1 MDFSPRVS
9 CRARSI
15 LTSSLIASATVVFTV
30 ALIAFPGS
38 REASAQGFRLPSVSK
53 NSGGG
58 NVIFL
63 KRGNKSRKDSNWSRG
78 RRGGK
83 GLAVVTGT
91 GGSGKGTG
99 TGGSGRGSSAGNS
112 GKGSGAGKGGHG
124 DGRGRGGR
132 KIYPPPVISGGGGR
146 GIIVGATTPAGPQ
159 NFGGGSNPASPGNQ
173 TTRRPGSGVPPA
185 NERDYVPDEVVIE
198 LAADTTDQAAA
209 ALAQRFRLERLD
221 SFDFQLAGTKIYR
234 WRISDRRSV
243 PTVVRALEASGTV
256 ISVSPNYIM
265 RLHGE
270 ETVAVGAPALEQYA
284 LTKLQV
290 PQAHRLARG
299 ERVLIAI
306 IDGGVDTSHPE
317 LAGAIADTFDAIGSG
332 DKVHAHGTAIAGAIA
347 AQARLKGTAPAAQI
361 LAARAFGA
369 RSDTSEGTSFHVV
382 KAINWAVTR
391 GARIIN
397 MSFAGPRDPKI
408 ELSLKAARLQGVVLV
423 AAAGNAGPRSRPL
436 YPAADPNVIAVTATD
451 EEDRLFSAAN
461 RGTHIAVAAPGV
473 ELWLPG
479 LHGTYQE
486 ASGTSFAAAEVSGTV
501 ALLIERKSS
510 LTHDDV
516 RRALM
521 STARDLGPRG
531 IDPQFGAGLVDAY
544 RAVLS
549 VAPPL
554 DAAATASG
562 QAPH

>member
-1 MDFSPRVS
+1 
-9 CRARSI
+9 
-15 LTSSLIASATVVFTV
+15 
-30 ALIAFPGS
+30 
-38 REASAQGFRLPSVSK
+38 
-53 NSGGG
+53 
-58 NVIFL
+58 
-63 KRGNKSRKDSNWSRG
+63 
-78 RRGGK
+78 
-83 GLAVVTGT
+83 
-91 GGSGKGTG
+91 
-99 TGGSGRGSSAGNS
+99 
-112 GKGSGAGKGGHG
+112 
-124 DGRGRGGR
+124 
-132 KIYPPPVISGGGGR
+132 
-146 GIIVGATTPAGPQ
+146 VGAATPGGAQ
-159 NFGGGSNPASPGNQ
+159 NLGGGSNSGNTGNQ
-173 TTRRPGSGVPPA
+173 APRRPGSGVPPSS
-185 NERDYVPDEVVIE
+185 ERNYVPDEVVIE
-198 LAADTTDQAAA
+198 LAADTTDQAAQ
-209 ALAQRFRLERLD
+209 ALAQRFNLQRLE
-221 SFDFQLAGTKIYR
+221 SFDFQLAGTKIHR

-243 PTVVRALEASGTV
+243 PTVVRALETSGSV

-270 ETVAVGAPALEQYA
+270 HTVAVGAPALEQYA

-290 PQAHRLARG
+290 PQAHTLARG

-306 IDGGVDTSHPE
+306 IDGGVDTAHPE
-317 LAGAIADTFDAIGSG
+317 LAGSIADTFDAIGSG
-332 DKVHAHGTAIAGAIA
+332 DNLHAHGTAIAGAIA

-369 RSDTSEGTSFHVV
+369 RKDTSEGTSFHVV
-382 KAINWAVTR
+382 KAIDWAVAR

-408 ELSLKAARLQGVVLV
+408 ELSLKAARLRGVILV

-451 EEDRLFSAAN
+451 EEDQLFSAAN

-479 LHGTYQE
+479 LNGTYQE
-486 ASGTSFAAAEVSGTV
+486 TSGTSFAAAEVSGTV
-501 ALLIERKSS
+501 ALMIERKPS
-510 LTHDDV
+510 LTHDEV

-549 VAPPL
+549 VASSV
-554 DAAATASG
+554 DASAGSTG
-562 QAPH
+562 QARH